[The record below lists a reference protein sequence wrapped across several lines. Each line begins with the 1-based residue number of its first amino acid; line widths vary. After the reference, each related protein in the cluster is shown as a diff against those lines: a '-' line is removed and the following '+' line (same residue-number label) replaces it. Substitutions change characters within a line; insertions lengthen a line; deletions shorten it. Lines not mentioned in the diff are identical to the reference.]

1 MLLAR
6 IPLKMKF
13 FLRTVSKRGDVF
25 IVLQIGGIFTFTS
38 LVLHRNIRQCSPKYF
53 LGTDH
58 IQSLYL
64 DLKKYSDSDNF
75 ILANSDS

>member
-25 IVLQIGGIFTFTS
+25 IVLQIGGIFF
-38 LVLHRNIRQCSPKYF
+38 F
-53 LGTDH
+53 L
-58 IQSLYL
+58 
-64 DLKKYSDSDNF
+64 
-75 ILANSDS
+75 LAWFYTEI